1 MPEQELDLG
10 CVRID
15 SLLFHSSLLPSSPSL
30 SIPSSFSSFLLASL
44 FNSASSSCSFSFVL
58 LSSSFSF
65 SLPFLL
71 PLLPRPYFPLTF
83 CSSSSS
89 SSFLLPSSFSSS
101 FSSFT
106 SSSVLPL
113 TFCSS
118 SSSSSFTS
126 SSSAAVAAVIAGCS
140 VL

>member
-71 PLLPRPYFPLTF
+71 PLLPRPYFPSHILLLFLFFILPASFIFLLLFLFLYFLFRPSTHILLF
-83 CSSSSS
+83 FFLHLLILCSSS
-89 SSFLLPSSFSSS
+89 
-101 FSSFT
+101 
-106 SSSVLPL
+106 
-113 TFCSS
+113 
-118 SSSSSFTS
+118 
-126 SSSAAVAAVIAGCS
+126 
-140 VL
+140 